1 MLGCGPTTPQDYPEW
16 SGFARRR
23 ERECGSLVAAA
34 AGSIR
39 RTHQQVPGA
48 LDSWEPSPQRTPVL
62 YQAGASDRG
71 RVFAARHAECV
82 FINASTKQNV
92 GRLVADLRIR
102 AAPRPMLVFVG
113 ASVVT
118 GRSEKEAR
126 ELLAEYRLHA
136 SVEGALAYAAASLG
150 IDFARYGM
158 DEPIDASS
166 TQAIRSNVEAITA
179 SLGPRW
185 SKRRLIDRFVLG
197 SRQPPIVGSPEQVA
211 DQFCV
216 ESLPPAYF
224 GASAPLRLPERFP
237 ARQAGATSAT
247 INRMTP
253 SAPWA

>member
-1 MLGCGPTTPQDYPEW
+1 M
-16 SGFARRR
+16 
-23 ERECGSLVAAA
+23 
-34 AGSIR
+34 
-39 RTHQQVPGA
+39 
-48 LDSWEPSPQRTPVL
+48 
-62 YQAGASDRG
+62 
-71 RVFAARHAECV
+71 ARHAECV

-126 ELLAEYRLHA
+126 ELLAEYRRHA

-179 SLGPRW
+179 SLETEVVQASAYRPFRA
-185 SKRRLIDRFVLG
+185 
-197 SRQPPIVGSPEQVA
+197 RQPP
-211 DQFCV
+211 
-216 ESLPPAYF
+216 
-224 GASAPLRLPERFP
+224 APHRRL
-237 ARQAGATSAT
+237 A
-247 INRMTP
+247 
-253 SAPWA
+253 